1 MRASS
6 MFEPKLAPALV
17 LTLTSRFDE
26 ISTAVDQVVTACG
39 TPVTEPGIEAMDA
52 LRLALAEV
60 LNNLVEHG
68 YKDQGAQPVA
78 IRLWRARGL
87 ATVCIADRGTP
98 LPPGI
103 TELTAALADP
113 DPMAALEAL
122 PEGGW
127 GWMLIRESVD
137 RIEYWHQDG
146 ENLLL
151 LEKHLPGDPG
161 PG

>member
-1 MRASS
+1 MGIQGWTLPD
-6 MFEPKLAPALV
+6 MAPTLQ
-17 LTLTSRFDE
+17 LSLTSRFEE
-26 ISTAVDQVVTACG
+26 IGQAVDRLISGCG
-39 TPVTEPGIEAMDA
+39 TAGTQSGREALDA
-52 LRLALAEV
+52 LRLAVAEV

-68 YKDQGAQPVA
+68 YKDQPPQPVA
-78 IRLWRARGL
+78 IRLWRGPGL
-87 ATVCIADRGTP
+87 ATVCIADRGNP

-103 TELTAALADP
+103 TELSAALADP

-137 RIEYWHQDG
+137 RIDYWHQDG

-151 LEKHLPGDPG
+151 LEKNLPGSFSPT
-161 PG
+161 